1 MIVRYV
7 RQLDAMVFGDY
18 ELHEIE
24 PGVSYLEKKE
34 KKFGREEKKKTMQE
48 RGRRN

>member
-1 MIVRYV
+1 
-7 RQLDAMVFGDY
+7 MVFGDY

-34 KKFGREEKKKTMQE
+34 KKFGGEEKKKRTMQE

>member
-1 MIVRYV
+1 
-7 RQLDAMVFGDY
+7 MVFGDY

-34 KKFGREEKKKTMQE
+34 KKFGGEEKTMQE